1 MPTITCS
8 CTLFTTTKQGLGL
21 SLRQFKAMFIKR
33 FVYSSR
39 NRMAII
45 TQLALPLFF
54 TLLALSVALNEQAV
68 SDDPPRR
75 LVIGYV
81 HLRVFFCDCVM

>member
-1 MPTITCS
+1 
-8 CTLFTTTKQGLGL
+8 
-21 SLRQFKAMFIKR
+21 
-33 FVYSSR
+33 
-39 NRMAII
+39 MAII